1 MAQGAG
7 SCSDDVAVVPGGVL
21 MAEVQGAVQDHKADS
36 SVKRLTT
43 WEILNSQLV
52 LWFLGSIVLACITGY
67 WNHRNDARAET
78 AKHDQRS
85 LDRQREDSQFLG
97 NMLPY
102 LTGADPNVRLRAVD
116 VILSRYPVG
125 EVPDS
130 VYRLTAKV
138 IGTEAAV
145 GQSQQTAETRSLV
158 ATVARTLDRQAS
170 PAADV
175 SAVQQLPPRIYLQ
188 IFEEEDRAGAQKM
201 QDLLRKEGRL
211 VPGIENVSSKIKPV
225 KGTFVR
231 YFNDSDA
238 ATAGRIRETLMRNGF
253 PQAIIQKS
261 PLKANPGNIEVWF
274 GEGSGSASR

>member
-1 MAQGAG
+1 M
-7 SCSDDVAVVPGGVL
+7 
-21 MAEVQGAVQDHKADS
+21 
-36 SVKRLTT
+36 
-43 WEILNSQLV
+43 
-52 LWFLGSIVLACITGY
+52 
-67 WNHRNDARAET
+67 
-78 AKHDQRS
+78 
-85 LDRQREDSQFLG
+85 
-97 NMLPY
+97 
-102 LTGADPNVRLRAVD
+102 
-116 VILSRYPVG
+116 
-125 EVPDS
+125 
-130 VYRLTAKV
+130 

-253 PQAIIQKS
+253 PQAIMQKS

-274 GEGSGSASR
+274 GEGSGRASRGIP